1 MDTWYLYSMWKHN
14 KFYIHY
20 GFVTK
25 KNTEISRHE
34 VQMETGDTM
43 IIELI
48 NEIEKSK
55 KEKDQVIT
63 GYLLNQN
70 PKPLCN
76 TVVKWDGIQRDT
88 IRKVTPKIFQVDN
101 QCKITLFLFLSTS
114 RSYNDILFEI
124 IKLRQLW
131 SWYYYF

>member
-1 MDTWYLYSMWKHN
+1 MWKHN

-20 GFVTK
+20 QFITK

-48 NEIEKSK
+48 NEIEKSN

-70 PKPLCN
+70 PKLHS
-76 TVVKWDGIQRDT
+76 
-88 IRKVTPKIFQVDN
+88 VT
-101 QCKITLFLFLSTS
+101 
-114 RSYNDILFEI
+114 
-124 IKLRQLW
+124 QLW
-131 SWYYYF
+131 NGMVSKETL